1 MLMELGELKERC
13 MTDNQATPISIM
25 GPEAMEST
33 GLVAKKAIL
42 KVYGTGPSEELGKL
56 ERICQE
62 HGWNFRAIRGI
73 GRPRRDY
80 PVQKVLDTYRQWKTV
95 RAVARALDI
104 PPPTVSRILKRAGV
118 LESS

>member
-1 MLMELGELKERC
+1 
-13 MTDNQATPISIM
+13 
-25 GPEAMEST
+25 
-33 GLVAKKAIL
+33 L
-42 KVYGTGPSEELGKL
+42 KVYGIGPSEELGKL
-56 ERICQE
+56 ERICQK
-62 HGWNFRAIRGI
+62 HGWDFKAISAI
-73 GRPRRDY
+73 GRPRMVY

>member
-1 MLMELGELKERC
+1 
-13 MTDNQATPISIM
+13 M
-25 GPEAMEST
+25 GPETIESA
-33 GLVAKKAIL
+33 GLVVRKAIL
-42 KVYGTGPSEELGKL
+42 KVYGIGPSEELGKL
-56 ERICQE
+56 ERVCQK
-62 HGWNFRAIRGI
+62 HGWDFKAISAI
-73 GRPRRDY
+73 GRPRMVY